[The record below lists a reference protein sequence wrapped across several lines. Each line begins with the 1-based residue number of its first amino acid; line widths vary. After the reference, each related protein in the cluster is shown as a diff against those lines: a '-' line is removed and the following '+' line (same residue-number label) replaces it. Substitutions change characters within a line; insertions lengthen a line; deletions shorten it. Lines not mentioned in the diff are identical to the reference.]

1 MLLSSF
7 AAEAFTER
15 RAEVPSHWA
24 IPRAHNHPKTRD
36 GRPIRIISVRYWAIR
51 DGLPMPR
58 DTNTPISW
66 RRSFIHS
73 KSMRLRTI
81 TAEIVTPIKALRI
94 MERTPRAAFSMLD
107 VYWSLRVIW

>member
-1 MLLSSF
+1 MHDMATHTSITASRPSDTYSTAVVSIDTVSESKVRTDILDSRSPPTCPMLLSSF

-24 IPRAHNHPKTRD
+24 APRAHSHPRTRD

-58 DTNTPISW
+58 DTNTPIS
-66 RRSFIHS
+66 
-73 KSMRLRTI
+73 
-81 TAEIVTPIKALRI
+81 
-94 MERTPRAAFSMLD
+94 
-107 VYWSLRVIW
+107 